1 MATKTA
7 SSVSTVAV
15 FFAVVALALFTSRSD
30 AFVSPPSVANLVLP
44 YQQPGQGV
52 HHHHHHH
59 HRRRAND
66 RSIPLYAATASGSD
80 IGVINSWKLLPDG
93 RIQGVMADS
102 GDNVLTSPLKK
113 QTGLKEE
120 STVRTV
126 SGSRY
131 RLGTPAAPDDN
142 GNSNDNDTNMS
153 PDRLGTPRA
162 TVPGVNMP
170 GANGDETPVR
180 ATQPLRSA
188 PTASQDRVLNEY
200 VANKGRA
207 TIPVSESSG
216 SAPEGSTEKEKKNR
230 FLTPLVGGASAI
242 AVGAAI
248 GSGVVSDKGLDFDK
262 LKNLPDPSK
271 ILESTKSLGLP
282 DIKALRAPAIPSD
295 GISLP
300 KFEGLS
306 LPSPKLPDVGIPDV
320 GLKLPDVK
328 LPSAPSVKINV
339 PNGVKNLGD
348 AAGDAIGEALDG
360 TGLKLPSN
368 PFEKKPQTPPSV
380 GMGPYKVPMPYLDQ
394 QIVQAKREAAEKEEA
409 ARIQKIKEEEQ
420 ARVKAE
426 EEAMAQRARERE
438 QALKERAEAEAL
450 IRKQAEERV
459 QKAEQETARLRTEAE
474 KEAARLRTEAQQE
487 AARLRT
493 QAEQETARLR
503 TLAEQE
509 TARLRA
515 ESEKETARLRS
526 ESEQVAARL
535 RAEVEK
541 TRAEVEKT
549 RMDAMAKEKA
559 AADESARLKKEVESA
574 LLKERA
580 AKEEFSEK
588 LKAAEVAQLNQAQDF
603 TAKLAAAQE
612 AAAKERALAEETI
625 LAQKLAAEAATRE
638 EEAREALETATVEA
652 RQASIGAMAARK
664 ATYAKPSLS
673 TYAEWQQRQQ
683 VAYEAR
689 IKQAGSE
696 IKATTAASSNS
707 ASPSS
712 QDNLSTYKRWQQ
724 SVLAKQVVSLSA
736 EPVTAAYAT
745 GAPAPVANQL
755 ISGSSKLSEFATRLN
770 GDLGYTIAG
779 SAALIGGITYGYN
792 YQKIQDEIEQAAE
805 TQSSPTN
812 ENVAPPSPPVKPLTP
827 VVPPTPKVQPK
838 QEIATS
844 VTMAIDPKPTSND
857 PVKTSASVTKEVS
870 PRPAKGSYSPF
881 SGPSKSTEPVSATVE
896 AIEPQAASVSTAEVK
911 SNTGSYLDSMSK
923 VSDGTASPK
932 TSFSPFANP
941 KKTASNDSLY
951 KPPSGEL
958 SSAEERVDDP
968 LDSDVS
974 ESAAAG
980 PSYLDSMSAPSAGLK
995 SSYSP
1000 FGTPKAPAKD
1010 SLYDPP
1016 VSVELPSEKDESS
1029 PADETN
1035 DFVEGVE
1042 SPANGGSYFDSMA
1055 KTNGSGAAAPKASY
1069 SPFGATKTWQTS
1081 SDSLYDVPLAVS
1093 EESSTNEASTT
1104 ESLEAVTS
1112 SQGSYLTGLDDSNAP
1127 SGVKKSYSPFGTKPK
1142 AVRDNGLYS
1151 PGNS

>member
-1 MATKTA
+1 MGTKTA

-44 YQQPGQGV
+44 Y

-142 GNSNDNDTNMS
+142 GNDNGNDTNMS

-170 GANGDETPVR
+170 GSNGDETPVR

-216 SAPEGSTEKEKKNR
+216 SAPEGSTEKKKNR

-248 GSGVVSDKGLDFDK
+248 GSGVVSDKGVDFDK

-306 LPSPKLPDVGIPDV
+306 LPSPKLPDVG
-320 GLKLPDVK
+320 LKLPDVK

-368 PFEKKPQTPPSV
+368 PFENKPQTPPSV

-394 QIVQAKREAAEKEEA
+394 QIVQARKEAAEKEA
-409 ARIQKIKEEEQ
+409 ARIQKMKEEEQ

-438 QALKERAEAEAL
+438 QALKERAEAEAR
-450 IRKQAEERV
+450 IRKQAEERA

-493 QAEQETARLR
+493 QAEQDTARLR

-580 AKEEFSEK
+580 AKEEFSQK
-588 LKAAEVAQLNQAQDF
+588 LKAAEVAQINQAQDF
-603 TAKLAAAQE
+603 AAKLAEAQE

-652 RQASIGAMAARK
+652 RKASIGAMAARK

-689 IKQAGSE
+689 IKLAGSE

-736 EPVTAAYAT
+736 DPVTAAYAT

-755 ISGSSKLSEFATRLN
+755 VSGSSKLSEFATRLN

-844 VTMAIDPKPTSND
+844 VTMAIDPKPASND

-881 SGPSKSTEPVSATVE
+881 SGPSKSTEPASATVE

-911 SNTGSYLDSMSK
+911 SNTGSYLGSMSK

-1016 VSVELPSEKDESS
+1016 VSVALPSEKDESS

-1035 DFVEGVE
+1035 DVVEGVE

-1104 ESLEAVTS
+1104 ESLEPVTS